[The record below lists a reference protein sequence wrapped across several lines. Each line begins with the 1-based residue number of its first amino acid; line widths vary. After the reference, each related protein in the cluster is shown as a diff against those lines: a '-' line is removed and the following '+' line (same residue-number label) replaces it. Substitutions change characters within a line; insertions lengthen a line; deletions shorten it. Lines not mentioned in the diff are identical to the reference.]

1 MTEAFFFLLSSL
13 LKLYLMVVLLRI
25 WLQSAKADFYN
36 PFSQFVVKATNP
48 VIIPLRRFLPS
59 LGPIDTASLVF
70 AFAICVLHVVIVQL
84 LQLGQVIYIYL
95 PLSALVLLITEGLQ
109 LVFWILVIR
118 AILSWFSQGRNPM
131 ELVMHQLTEPLL
143 RPVRKVIP
151 VMGGLDLSLL
161 VVLLG
166 IQFIQILLTNML
178 RGF

>member
-1 MTEAFFFLLSSL
+1 MTEAFFFLISSL
-13 LKLYLMVVLLRI
+13 IKLYLMVILLRI
-25 WLQSAKADFYN
+25 WLQSARADFYN

-48 VIIPLRRFLPS
+48 VVIPLRRFLPS
-59 LGPIDTASLVF
+59 MGPVDSASWIF
-70 AFAICVLHVVIVQL
+70 AFAICLLHVALVQL

-95 PLSALVLLITEGLQ
+95 PLSALVLLITESLQ
-109 LVFWILVIR
+109 LMFWVLVIR
-118 AILSWFSQGRNPM
+118 ALLSWFSQGNNPM
-131 ELVMHQLTEPLL
+131 EMVMHQLTEPLL

-166 IQFIQILLTNML
+166 IQFMQILLQTSL

>member
-59 LGPIDTASLVF
+59 LGPIDTSSLVF

-84 LQLGQVIYIYL
+84 LQLGQVLYIYL

>member
-13 LKLYLMVVLLRI
+13 IKLYLMVVLLRI
-25 WLQSAKADFYN
+25 WLQSARADFYN

-59 LGPIDTASLVF
+59 LGPIDTASLIF
-70 AFAICVLHVVIVQL
+70 AFAICVLHVAIVQL
-84 LQLGQVIYIYL
+84 LQLGQVLYIYL
-95 PLSALVLLITEGLQ
+95 PLSALVLLITEALQ
-109 LVFWILVIR
+109 LAFWILVIR
-118 AILSWFSQGRNPM
+118 ALLSWFSQGRNPM

-143 RPVRKVIP
+143 RPVRRVVP

-166 IQFIQILLTNML
+166 IQFIQILLSNML

>member
-59 LGPIDTASLVF
+59 LGPVDTASLVF

-84 LQLGQVIYIYL
+84 LQLGQVLYIYL

>member
-84 LQLGQVIYIYL
+84 LQLGQVLYIYL

>member
-13 LKLYLMVVLLRI
+13 IKLYLMVILLRI

-59 LGPIDTASLVF
+59 LGPVDTASWIF
-70 AFAICVLHVVIVQL
+70 AFGICVVHVAIVQL
-84 LQLGQVIYIYL
+84 LQLGQVIYVYL
-95 PLSALVLLITEGLQ
+95 PLSALVLLITEALQ
-109 LVFWILVIR
+109 LAFWILVIR
-118 AILSWFSQGRNPM
+118 ALLSWFSQGRNPM

-143 RPVRKVIP
+143 RPVRRVIP

>member
-48 VIIPLRRFLPS
+48 VIITLRRFLPS

-70 AFAICVLHVVIVQL
+70 AFAICVLHVVIVQV
-84 LQLGQVIYIYL
+84 LQLGQVLYIYL

-109 LVFWILVIR
+109 LMFWILVIR